1 MNADKTTYIC
11 KFDSNGRRGVT
22 YPTFDMSDE
31 EKAAK
36 IAAGYIEISEEELNY
51 YVGNKGNGKNGTG
64 YVRDAKTGKP
74 VDAPAYV
81 PTIGEKMSEIKTNYE
96 SQIDALKGSLATATL
111 AGDDDLV
118 ADLKAEYAE
127 LMAEYQNALKGVE

>member
-1 MNADKTTYIC
+1 MKYLS
-11 KFDSNGRRGVT
+11 KFDSKGKRIAS
-22 YPTFDMSDE
+22 YPLDNSIDDKKRE
-31 EKAAK
+31 EL
-36 IAAGYIEISEEELNY
+36 IADSYIEISEEDWNY
-51 YVGNKGNGKNGTG
+51 YVGNNGAGANGTG
-64 YVRDAKTGKP
+64 YIRDVKTGKP

-81 PTIGEKMSEIKTNYE
+81 PTVGEKMAEIKANYE
-96 SQIDALKGSLATATL
+96 SQIDTLKESLATATL

>member
-1 MNADKTTYIC
+1 MKYLS
-11 KFDSNGRRGVT
+11 KFDAEGKRISS
-22 YPTFDMSDE
+22 YPLDVLMTAETIESMKSD
-31 EKAAK
+31 
-36 IAAGYIEISEEELNY
+36 GYIEVDEKEWNY
-51 YVGNKGNGKNGTG
+51 YIGNYGMGKNGTG

-81 PTIGEKMSEIKTNYE
+81 PTIGEKMSEIKANYE
-96 SQIDALKGSLATATL
+96 SQIDALKESLATATL

>member
-1 MNADKTTYIC
+1 MKQLC
-11 KFDSNGRRGVT
+11 KFDAQGKRISS
-22 YPTFDMSDE
+22 YPLDVLMTAETIEPMKSD
-31 EKAAK
+31 
-36 IAAGYIEISEEELNY
+36 GYIEINESHWNY
-51 YVGNKGNGKNGTG
+51 YVGNYGAGKNGTG
-64 YVRDAKTGKP
+64 YIRDAKTGKP

-81 PTIGEKMSEIKTNYE
+81 PTVGEKMSEIKANYE
-96 SQIDALKGSLATATL
+96 SQIDALKESLATATL

>member
-1 MNADKTTYIC
+1 MKYLS
-11 KFDSNGRRGVT
+11 KFDAEGKRISS
-22 YPTFDMSDE
+22 YPLDVLMTAETIESMKSD
-31 EKAAK
+31 
-36 IAAGYIEISEEELNY
+36 GYIEIDEDEWNY
-51 YVGNKGNGKNGTG
+51 YIGNYGMGKNGTG

-81 PTIGEKMSEIKTNYE
+81 PTVGEKMSEIKTNYE
-96 SQIDALKGSLATATL
+96 SQIDALKESLATATL

>member
-1 MNADKTTYIC
+1 MKYLS
-11 KFDSNGRRGVT
+11 KFDAEGKRISS
-22 YPTFDMSDE
+22 YPLDVLMTAETIESMKSD
-31 EKAAK
+31 
-36 IAAGYIEISEEELNY
+36 GYIEIDEDEWNY
-51 YVGNKGNGKNGTG
+51 YIGNYGMGKNGTG

-81 PTIGEKMSEIKTNYE
+81 PTVGEKMSEIKTNYE

>member
-1 MNADKTTYIC
+1 MKYLS
-11 KFDSNGRRGVT
+11 KFDAEGKRISS
-22 YPTFDMSDE
+22 YPLDVLMTAEIIESMKSD
-31 EKAAK
+31 
-36 IAAGYIEISEEELNY
+36 GYIETDEEEWNY
-51 YVGNKGNGKNGTG
+51 YIGNYGMGKNGTG

-81 PTIGEKMSEIKTNYE
+81 PTIGEKMSEIKANYE
-96 SQIDALKGSLATATL
+96 SQIDALKESLATATL

>member
-1 MNADKTTYIC
+1 MKYLS
-11 KFDSNGRRGVT
+11 KFDAEGKRISS
-22 YPTFDMSDE
+22 YPLDVLMMAETIESMKSD
-31 EKAAK
+31 
-36 IAAGYIEISEEELNY
+36 GYIEIDEDEWNY
-51 YVGNKGNGKNGTG
+51 YIGNYGMGKNGTG

-81 PTIGEKMSEIKTNYE
+81 PTVGEKMSEIKTNYE

>member
-1 MNADKTTYIC
+1 MKYLS
-11 KFDSNGRRGVT
+11 KFDAEGKRITS
-22 YPTFDMSDE
+22 YPIDVLMTAEKIKSMKSD
-31 EKAAK
+31 
-36 IAAGYIEISEEELNY
+36 GYIEIDEDEWNY
-51 YVGNKGNGKNGTG
+51 YIGNYGMGKNGTG

-81 PTIGEKMSEIKTNYE
+81 PTVGEKMSEIKTNYE

-127 LMAEYQNALKGVE
+127 LMAEYQNAVKGVE

>member
-1 MNADKTTYIC
+1 MKYLS
-11 KFDSNGRRGVT
+11 KFDAEGKRISS
-22 YPTFDMSDE
+22 YPLDVLMTAETIESMKSD
-31 EKAAK
+31 
-36 IAAGYIEISEEELNY
+36 GYIEIDENEWNY
-51 YVGNKGNGKNGTG
+51 YIGNYGMGKNGTG

-81 PTIGEKMSEIKTNYE
+81 PTVGEQMSEIKGNYE
-96 SQIDALKGSLATATL
+96 SQIDALKESLATATL

>member
-1 MNADKTTYIC
+1 MTYLS
-11 KFDSNGRRGVT
+11 KFDSLGRRIT
-22 YPTFDMSDE
+22 SYPMDASLSTKQIKSLKSEGF
-31 EKAAK
+31 
-36 IAAGYIEISEEELNY
+36 IEISEEDWNY
-51 YVGNKGNGKNGTG
+51 YIGNYGMGKNGTG
-64 YVRDAKTGKP
+64 YVRDAITGKP

-81 PTIGEKMSEIKTNYE
+81 PTVGEKMSEIKANYE
-96 SQIDALKGSLATATL
+96 SQIDALKESLATATL

>member
-1 MNADKTTYIC
+1 MKYLS
-11 KFDSNGRRGVT
+11 KFDAEGKRISS
-22 YPTFDMSDE
+22 YPLDVLMTAETIESMKSEGF
-31 EKAAK
+31 
-36 IAAGYIEISEEELNY
+36 IEISEEDWNY
-51 YVGNKGNGKNGTG
+51 YIGNYGMGKNGTG

-81 PTIGEKMSEIKTNYE
+81 PTVGEKMSEIKTNYE

>member
-1 MNADKTTYIC
+1 MKYLS
-11 KFDSNGRRGVT
+11 KFDAEGKRISS
-22 YPTFDMSDE
+22 YPLDVLMTAETIESMKSD
-31 EKAAK
+31 
-36 IAAGYIEISEEELNY
+36 GYIEIDESDWNY
-51 YVGNKGNGKNGTG
+51 YVGNCGMGENGTG

-81 PTIGEKMSEIKTNYE
+81 PTVGEKMSEIKTNYE
-96 SQIDALKGSLATATL
+96 SQIDALKESLATATL

>member
-1 MNADKTTYIC
+1 MKYLS
-11 KFDSNGRRGVT
+11 KFDAEGKRISS
-22 YPTFDMSDE
+22 YPLDVLTTAETIESMKSD
-31 EKAAK
+31 
-36 IAAGYIEISEEELNY
+36 GYIEIDETEWDYYIGNY
-51 YVGNKGNGKNGTG
+51 GMGKNGTG

-81 PTIGEKMSEIKTNYE
+81 PTVGEQMSEIKGNYE
-96 SQIDALKGSLATATL
+96 SQIDALKESLATATL

>member
-1 MNADKTTYIC
+1 MNYLS
-11 KFDSNGRRGVT
+11 KFDSDGKRVAS
-22 YPTFDMSDE
+22 YPLDKTITKEQYTKLLDE
-31 EKAAK
+31 
-36 IAAGYIEISEEELNY
+36 GYIEISEEDWNY
-51 YVGNKGNGKNGTG
+51 YVGNNGAGANGTG
-64 YVRDAKTGKP
+64 YIRDVKTGKP

-81 PTIGEKMSEIKTNYE
+81 PTVGEKMSEIKANYE
-96 SQIDALKGSLATATL
+96 SQIDTLKESLATATL

>member
-1 MNADKTTYIC
+1 MKYLS
-11 KFDSNGRRGVT
+11 KFDAEGKRISS
-22 YPTFDMSDE
+22 YPLDVLMTAETIKSMKSD
-31 EKAAK
+31 
-36 IAAGYIEISEEELNY
+36 GYIEIDEGEWNY
-51 YVGNKGNGKNGTG
+51 YIGNYGMGKNGTG

-81 PTIGEKMSEIKTNYE
+81 PTVGEKMSEIKANYE
-96 SQIDALKGSLATATL
+96 SQIDALKESLATATL
-111 AGDDDLV
+111 AGGDDLV